1 MLFIAAWQLHLSA
14 LHFIPHMRRV
24 YVGWD
29 VIDSVIDHAGW
40 LHGMTPAVVQ
50 DVQAPSAVA
59 LGTEQ
64 VEHMEQR
71 AKKGI
76 P

>member
-1 MLFIAAWQLHLSA
+1 MPWQLHLSA
-14 LHFIPHMRRV
+14 LHFILHMGRV
-24 YVGWD
+24 YVDWD
-29 VIDSVIDHAGW
+29 VTEYIIDHAGW
-40 LHGMTPAVVQ
+40 LHGMTPAFVQ
-50 DVQAPSAVA
+50 NVQAPSAVA

-64 VEHMEQR
+64 WSAWSKG